1 MLGKYILRHKLKNPT
16 YVEDPNHQWFD
27 IVDIFQNGNKNEIH
41 LHGILKDENSV
52 STDNIED
59 NAVTA
64 SKTNFEIVGS
74 AVQSINSNQIKITS
88 GSIAVSDLSENAR
101 TTLTTVGVNSVSQDA
116 LKDNAVITS
125 KINSLAVTTD
135 KIANNAITTD
145 KITNNAVTTN
155 KIVNNAITTDKIIN
169 SAITTDKIA
178 NNAVTTAKIAAGA
191 ITQDKLNEEINWS
204 GLLSTKLEDGSIPSS
219 KINTQLFGVWIS
231 DRSQLNT
238 ETNTFNNLNSDW
250 DENHCGI
257 WVEI

>member
-74 AVQSINSNQIKITS
+74 AAQSINSNQIKITS

-101 TTLTTVGVNSVSQDA
+101 TTLTTLGVNSVSQDA
-116 LKDNAVITS
+116 LKDNVIITS

-135 KIANNAITTD
+135 KIANNA
-145 KITNNAVTTN
+145 VTTN
-155 KIVNNAITTDKIIN
+155 
-169 SAITTDKIA
+169 
-178 NNAVTTAKIAAGA
+178 KIAAGA

-204 GLLSTKLEDGSIPSS
+204 NLLSTKLEDESIPSS

-231 DRSQLNT
+231 DRAQLNT

-250 DENHCGI
+250 DEDHCGI
-257 WVEI
+257 WIEI

>member
-27 IVDIFQNGNKNEIH
+27 IVDIFQNDNKNEIH

-74 AVQSINSNQIKITS
+74 AAQSINSNQIKITS

-101 TTLTTVGVNSVSQDA
+101 TTLTTLGVNSVSQDA
-116 LKDNAVITS
+116 LKDNVIITS

-135 KIANNAITTD
+135 KIANNAVTTD
-145 KITNNAVTTN
+145 KITSNAVTTN
-155 KIVNNAITTDKIIN
+155 
-169 SAITTDKIA
+169 
-178 NNAVTTAKIAAGA
+178 KIAAGA

-204 GLLSTKLEDGSIPSS
+204 NLLSTKLEDESIPSS

-231 DRSQLNT
+231 DRAQLNT
-238 ETNTFNNLNSDW
+238 ETNNFNNLNSDW
-250 DENHCGI
+250 DEDHCGI
-257 WVEI
+257 WIEI

>member
-74 AVQSINSNQIKITS
+74 AAQSINSNQIKITS

-101 TTLTTVGVNSVSQDA
+101 TTLTTLGVNSVSQDA
-116 LKDNAVITS
+116 LKDNVIITS

-145 KITNNAVTTN
+145 KIAV
-155 KIVNNAITTDKIIN
+155 
-169 SAITTDKIA
+169 
-178 NNAVTTAKIAAGA
+178 GA

-204 GLLSTKLEDGSIPSS
+204 NLLSTKLEDESIPSS

-231 DRSQLNT
+231 DRAQLNT

-250 DENHCGI
+250 DEDHCGI
-257 WVEI
+257 WIEI

>member
-101 TTLTTVGVNSVSQDA
+101 TTLTTVGINSVSQDA

-135 KIANNAITTD
+135 KIANNAVTTD
-145 KITNNAVTTN
+145 KIA
-155 KIVNNAITTDKIIN
+155 NNAITTDKIIN
-169 SAITTDKIA
+169 
-178 NNAVTTAKIAAGA
+178 NAVTTGKIAAGA

-204 GLLSTKLEDGSIPSS
+204 NLLSTKLEDESIPSS

-231 DRSQLNT
+231 DRTQLNT
-238 ETNTFNNLNSDW
+238 ETNTFNNLNSNW
-250 DENHCGI
+250 DKDHCGI

>member
-74 AVQSINSNQIKITS
+74 AAQSINSNQIKITS

-101 TTLTTVGVNSVSQDA
+101 TTLTTLGVNSVSQDA
-116 LKDNAVITS
+116 LKDNVIITS

-135 KIANNAITTD
+135 KIANNA
-145 KITNNAVTTN
+145 V
-155 KIVNNAITTDKIIN
+155 
-169 SAITTDKIA
+169 TTDKIA
-178 NNAVTTAKIAAGA
+178 VGA

-204 GLLSTKLEDGSIPSS
+204 NLLSTKLEDESIPSS

-231 DRSQLNT
+231 DRAQLNT

-250 DENHCGI
+250 DEDHCGI
-257 WVEI
+257 WIEI

>member
-27 IVDIFQNGNKNEIH
+27 IIDIFQNGNKNEIH

-64 SKTNFEIVGS
+64 AKTNFEIVGN
-74 AVQSINSNQIKITS
+74 AAQSINSNQVKITS

-101 TTLTTVGVNSVSQDA
+101 TTLTTVGVNSVNQDA

-135 KIANNAITTD
+135 KIAT
-145 KITNNAVTTN
+145 
-155 KIVNNAITTDKIIN
+155 
-169 SAITTDKIA
+169 
-178 NNAVTTAKIAAGA
+178 GA
-191 ITQDKLNEEINWS
+191 ITQDKLNEQINWS
-204 GLLSTKLEDGSIPSS
+204 NLLSTKLEDESIPSS

-231 DRSQLNT
+231 DRTQLNT
-238 ETNTFNNLNSDW
+238 ETNTFNNLNSNW
-250 DENHCGI
+250 DKDHCGI

>member
-74 AVQSINSNQIKITS
+74 AAQSINSNQIKITS

-101 TTLTTVGVNSVSQDA
+101 TTLTTLGVNSVSQDA
-116 LKDNAVITS
+116 LKDNVIITS

-135 KIANNAITTD
+135 KIANNAVTTD
-145 KITNNAVTTN
+145 KITSNAVTTN
-155 KIVNNAITTDKIIN
+155 
-169 SAITTDKIA
+169 
-178 NNAVTTAKIAAGA
+178 KIAAGA

-204 GLLSTKLEDGSIPSS
+204 NLLSTKLEDESIPSS

-231 DRSQLNT
+231 DRAQLNT

-250 DENHCGI
+250 DEDHCGI
-257 WVEI
+257 WIEI